1 MAQAYSNQQL
11 YHIAFE
17 NYKVLEHFCTLLE
30 QEGYWEEAGSIL
42 KLTSKELLDRYVQSL
57 LVCFAA
63 YCNRLHKEE
72 CEFIAAL
79 SEQEKERFLSEE
91 TDLKALVEQS
101 ERFQK
106 NPPILFQLLSLRDVE
121 HESGIAGLMFDA
133 VLNIMLCLSYLNG
146 RHTAIATKYFGI
158 YFERIGMF
166 LKNQKSP
173 SQTVDSKY
181 IFKKLCFGELG
192 RSATE
197 LMKADGS
204 FEAYK
209 ERHLFYL
216 KEQPEAV
223 QAVHMGSGSLWQKG
237 KEDKDRPE
245 QKSLKEEEP
254 PELKHADSGDRE
266 ETEEN
271 SAQNAS
277 AVMEAL
283 QEDKLGQLIE
293 ELEGLV
299 GLKEVKTEIRSL
311 INVIK
316 VRNMRASYNLP
327 EIEMSYHMVFTGSP
341 GTGKTTVAR
350 LVGKIYKELGILSK
364 GTMTETDRS
373 GLVAGYVGQTALKV
387 KEVVEK
393 ALGGILFIDEA
404 YALSSSVSND
414 FGTEAIDTLVKLM
427 EDHRDDLVVIVAG
440 YTEEMKQFLKA
451 NTGLISRFNRF
462 IPFPDYSDEELV
474 DILKGMAEK
483 AGLKLEDGVPGLLL
497 RYLSGMKKKEK
508 REFGNARGIRN
519 LFETLVVT
527 QANRIVEVE
536 HPSVEELTLIK
547 EEDMAW
553 LTESR
558 R

>member
-11 YHIAFE
+11 YHIASE
-17 NYKVLEHFCTLLE
+17 NYQVMEHFCALLE
-30 QEGYWEEAGSIL
+30 QEGYWEEAGNIL
-42 KLTSKELLDRYVQSL
+42 KITSKELLDKYVQSL
-57 LVCFAA
+57 LVCFAV
-63 YCNRLHKEE
+63 YCNRLHREE

-79 SEQEKERFLSEE
+79 SEHGREAFVSKNG
-91 TDLKALVEQS
+91 DLKILMEQS

-106 NPPILFQLLSLRDVE
+106 NPPILFQLLSLRDAKK
-121 HESGIAGLMFDA
+121 ESGTAGLVFDA

-146 RHTAIATKYFGI
+146 RHTTAATKYFNI
-158 YFERIGMF
+158 YYERVGMF
-166 LKNQKSP
+166 LQNYNNP
-173 SQTVDSKY
+173 MQTVDSKY
-181 IFKKLCFGELG
+181 IFKKLCFGELEK
-192 RSATE
+192 SAAA
-197 LMKADGS
+197 LMASDCS
-204 FEAYK
+204 FAAYK
-209 ERHLFYL
+209 ERNLFYFR
-216 KEQPEAV
+216 EQPETV
-223 QAVHMGSGSLWQKG
+223 QTACTEY
-237 KEDKDRPE
+237 EDSQSADKTEQESFYREEQPE
-245 QKSLKEEEP
+245 ETDAALKEEKETK
-254 PELKHADSGDRE
+254 EAISCLAE
-266 ETEEN
+266 EKTKTAEK
-271 SAQNAS
+271 
-277 AVMEAL
+277 
-283 QEDKLGQLIE
+283 EDKLGQLLA

-311 INVIK
+311 VNLIK
-316 VRNMRASYNLP
+316 VRKMREKYNLP

-414 FGTEAIDTLVKLM
+414 FGAEAIDTLVKLM
-427 EDHRDDLVVIVAG
+427 EDHREDFVVIVAG

-462 IPFPDYSDEELV
+462 ISFPDYSEEELV

-483 AGLKLEDGVPGLLL
+483 AGLTLEDGIADRLFC
-497 RYLSGMKKKEK
+497 YLSEMNKEEK
-508 REFGNARGIRN
+508 RDFGNARGIRN
-519 LFETLVVT
+519 LFETLVVN
-527 QANRIVEVE
+527 QANRVVEVVN
-536 HPSVEELTLIK
+536 PSVEDLTLIK

-553 LTESR
+553 LAKGRS
-558 R
+558 

>member
-17 NYKVLEHFCTLLE
+17 NYRVMEHFCVLLE

-42 KLTSKELLDRYVQSL
+42 KLTSKELLGRYVQSL
-57 LVCFAA
+57 LICFAV
-63 YCNRLHKEE
+63 YCNRLNKEE

-79 SEQEKERFLSEE
+79 SEQGKETFLSKNA
-91 TDLKALVEQS
+91 DLKSLTEQS

-106 NPPILFQLLSLRDVE
+106 NPPVLFQLLSLRDME
-121 HESGIAGLMFDA
+121 KESGTAGLMFDA

-146 RHTAIATKYFGI
+146 RHAAVATKYFNI

-166 LKNQKSP
+166 LQNRRYPAQA
-173 SQTVDSKY
+173 VDSKY
-181 IFKKLCFGELG
+181 IFKKLCFGELEE
-192 RSATE
+192 SAAA
-197 LMKADGS
+197 LMASDCS
-204 FEAYK
+204 FEKYK
-209 ERHLFYL
+209 ERYLFYL
-216 KEQPEAV
+216 KEQPETV
-223 QAVHMGSGSLWQKG
+223 QAVHTEHGGLLQGEEGTAKESLSEEETPEDTASVYEGAEEREEKKEILSGPNASDALETVK
-237 KEDKDRPE
+237 KDR
-245 QKSLKEEEP
+245 LG
-254 PELKHADSGDRE
+254 ELLA
-266 ETEEN
+266 
-271 SAQNAS
+271 
-277 AVMEAL
+277 
-283 QEDKLGQLIE
+283 
-293 ELEGLV
+293 ELEELV

-311 INVIK
+311 VNLIK
-316 VRNMRASYNLP
+316 VRKMREKYNLP

-414 FGTEAIDTLVKLM
+414 FGAEAIDTLVKLM

-462 IPFPDYSDEELV
+462 IPFPDYSDGELA

-483 AGLKLEDGVPGLLL
+483 AGLTLEDGVMGRLLC
-497 RYLSGMKKKEK
+497 YLSKMKKKAK
-508 REFGNARGIRN
+508 SEFGNARGIRN
-519 LFETLVVT
+519 LFETLVVN
-527 QANRIVEVE
+527 QANRVVEIVN
-536 HPSVEELTLIK
+536 PSVEELTLIK
-547 EEDMAW
+547 EEDIAW

-558 R
+558 H

>member
-30 QEGYWEEAGSIL
+30 QEGYWEEAGNIL
-42 KLTSKELLDRYVQSL
+42 KLTSKQMLDRYVQSL

-79 SEQEKERFLSEE
+79 SEQGKERFLSEE
-91 TDLKALVEQS
+91 TDLKALTEQS

-106 NPPILFQLLSLRDVE
+106 NPPILFQLFSLRDVE

-166 LKNQKSP
+166 LQNRKCP
-173 SQTVDSKY
+173 SQTADSKY
-181 IFKKLCFGELG
+181 IFKKLCCGDL
-192 RSATE
+192 RKSAAE
-197 LMKADGS
+197 LMEANGS

-216 KEQPEAV
+216 KEQPETV
-223 QAVHMGSGSLWQKG
+223 QAVHMGHGGLPQ
-237 KEDKDRPE
+237 EE
-245 QKSLKEEEP
+245 QETETGE
-254 PELKHADSGDRE
+254 DRE

-271 SAQNAS
+271 PAQDAS
-277 AVMEAL
+277 SVQEASSVMEAV

-299 GLKEVKTEIRSL
+299 GLKEVKEEIRSL

-350 LVGKIYKELGILSK
+350 LVGRIYKELGILSK

-393 ALGGILFIDEA
+393 ALGGVLFIDEA
-404 YALSSSVSND
+404 YALSSSVGND
-414 FGTEAIDTLVKLM
+414 FGAEAIDTLVKLM
-427 EDHRDDLVVIVAG
+427 EDHRDDFVVIVAG

-451 NTGLISRFNRF
+451 NTGLVSRFNRF
-462 IPFPDYSDEELV
+462 IPFPDYSDEELA

-483 AGLKLEDGVPGLLL
+483 AGLKLEDGVLGRLR
-497 RYLSGMKKKEK
+497 RYLSEMGEEEK
-508 REFGNARGIRN
+508 SEFGNARGIRN

-527 QANRIVEVE
+527 QANRIVEAG

>member
-17 NYKVLEHFCTLLE
+17 NYKVLEHFCALLE
-30 QEGYWEEAGSIL
+30 QEGYWEEAGNIL
-42 KLTSKELLDRYVQSL
+42 KLTSRQLLDRYVQSL

-79 SEQEKERFLSEE
+79 SEQEKERFLSEN
-91 TDLKALVEQS
+91 TDVRALIEQS
-101 ERFQK
+101 EHFQK

-146 RHTAIATKYFGI
+146 RHMAIATKYFGI
-158 YFERIGMF
+158 YFERISMF
-166 LKNQKSP
+166 LQNRKYP

-181 IFKKLCFGELG
+181 IFKKLCFGELEK
-192 RSATE
+192 SAAE
-197 LMKADGS
+197 LMAANGS

-209 ERHLFYL
+209 ERHLFYT

-223 QAVHMGSGSLWQKG
+223 QAVRVEQGSLWQ
-237 KEDKDRPE
+237 EE
-245 QKSLKEEEP
+245 QATGENKEEI
-254 PELKHADSGDRE
+254 K
-266 ETEEN
+266 ET
-271 SAQNAS
+271 ARQDVP
-277 AVMEAL
+277 AVLETV

-299 GLKEVKTEIRSL
+299 GLKEVKAEIHSL
-311 INVIK
+311 VNVIK
-316 VRNMRASYNLP
+316 VRNMRKSYNLP

-414 FGTEAIDTLVKLM
+414 FGAEAIDTLVKLM

-451 NTGLISRFNRF
+451 NTGLVSRFNRF
-462 IPFPDYSDEELV
+462 IPFPDYSNEELV

-483 AGLKLEDGVPGLLL
+483 TGLKLEDGVLKLLF

-519 LFETLVVT
+519 LFETLVVS
-527 QANRIVEVE
+527 QANRIVEME
-536 HPSVEELTLIK
+536 HPSVEELTSIK
-547 EEDMAW
+547 EEDIAW
-553 LTESR
+553 LAESR